1 MEVVEAVLG
10 AKKSKNLNF
19 FGRVRGWSR
28 SVFKVIWWS
37 FSEIFVILNVLSFGK
52 AIAGVGGM
60 VSTRSRLTRTS
71 YHRQVGL

>member
-10 AKKSKNLNF
+10 AKKSTFLKS
-19 FGRVRGWSR
+19 FGWVRGWSR

-37 FSEIFVILNVLSFGK
+37 FSEDFVILNVFSVGK

-60 VSTRSRLTRTS
+60 VSTRSRLTRIS
-71 YHRQVGL
+71 YHRQAGL